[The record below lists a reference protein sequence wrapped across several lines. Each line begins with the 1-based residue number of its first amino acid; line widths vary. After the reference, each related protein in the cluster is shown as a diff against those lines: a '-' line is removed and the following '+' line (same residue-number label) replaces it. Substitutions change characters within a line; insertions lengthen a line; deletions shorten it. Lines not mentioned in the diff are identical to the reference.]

1 MHLPSHLRS
10 TVSAQQ
16 QRMVAFDGERFGPAG
31 PGLQKDSR
39 WEAQSHVQRSRA
51 VEARARAASGPAW
64 AAHSSR
70 PYAEDPG
77 YQGGRQQSA
86 HSYTSSAIH
95 GSLTR
100 QTNGL
105 QRHPPGAHL
114 GHTSPPVRTAT
125 PGSAAHPRRS
135 ELPCIRAQRATWPG
149 TATPLPDTR
158 PGLDALAL
166 LLLVPTPSLGPPAP
180 RRCIASTSASLKSAL
195 SLAHPSS
202 PTPKTGPSR
211 PGLAA
216 TIVIIHQHSL
226 NRLVD
231 APSEHPSSSP
241 IRPPSTSTAIL

>member
-1 MHLPSHLRS
+1 
-10 TVSAQQ
+10 
-16 QRMVAFDGERFGPAG
+16 MVAFDGERFGPATLG
-31 PGLQKDSR
+31 FERAERHSR
-39 WEAQSHVQRSRA
+39 ARIAKRLAVERSRA
-51 VEARARAASGPAW
+51 VEAVARAASGPAW

-86 HSYTSSAIH
+86 
-95 GSLTR
+95 
-100 QTNGL
+100 Q
-105 QRHPPGAHL
+105 
-114 GHTSPPVRTAT
+114 TAT

-216 TIVIIHQHSL
+216 IIVIIHQHSL

-231 APSEHPSSSP
+231 APSEHPSSSS
-241 IRPPSTSTAIL
+241 IRPPSTAIL